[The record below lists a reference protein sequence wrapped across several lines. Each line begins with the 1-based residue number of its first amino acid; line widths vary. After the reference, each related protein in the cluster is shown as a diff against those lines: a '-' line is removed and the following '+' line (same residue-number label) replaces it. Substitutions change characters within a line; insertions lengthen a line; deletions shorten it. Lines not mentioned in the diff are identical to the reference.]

1 MESNEKLEHTIE
13 IFRNMLTSSEEVIS
27 VTSLL
32 KQELENIITIKDRLQ
47 QAMQSVEDI
56 SQEAVQNTTDISAST
71 EEQAAGVENIL
82 KYMEDVNGGINQL
95 SSVLNNQ

>member
-1 MESNEKLEHTIE
+1 M
-13 IFRNMLTSSEEVIS
+13 IS